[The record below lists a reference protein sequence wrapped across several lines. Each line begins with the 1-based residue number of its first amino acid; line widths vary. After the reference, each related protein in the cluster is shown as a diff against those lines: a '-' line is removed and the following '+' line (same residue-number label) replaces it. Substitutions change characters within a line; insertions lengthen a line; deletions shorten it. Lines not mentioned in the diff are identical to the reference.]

1 MAAVSVTSVAVLNNP
16 GLFTEPLQFEI
27 QYECLTALAH
37 DLEWRL
43 TYVGSADSE
52 EYDQVLD
59 SILLGPIVPGQY
71 KFVLQANAPDP
82 NRLPRDDIVGVTAI
96 LLTCLYTNKE
106 FLRIGYFVNS
116 DYPDEESRE
125 NPPEVPQIARLV
137 RNILEDKPRV
147 TRFAIE
153 WDPAE
158 QVPTVGGQQQQGD
171 SFMQMDGG
179 KFQQQPGQ
187 DQQGGYFGS
196 IPITAQ
202 AGVIDEG
209 DGMED

>member
-1 MAAVSVTSVAVLNNP
+1 MKKDVL
-16 GLFTEPLQFEI
+16 
-27 QYECLTALAH
+27 
-37 DLEWRL
+37 
-43 TYVGSADSE
+43 
-52 EYDQVLD
+52 
-59 SILLGPIVPGQY
+59 
-71 KFVLQANAPDP
+71 
-82 NRLPRDDIVGVTAI
+82 
-96 LLTCLYTNKE
+96 
-106 FLRIGYFVNS
+106 
-116 DYPDEESRE
+116 
-125 NPPEVPQIARLV
+125 
-137 RNILEDKPRV
+137 
-147 TRFAIE
+147 
-153 WDPAE
+153 